1 MINTKCSMCASGSSI
16 SILIPS
22 VFLGPSF
29 LLSRLLT
36 LSLRSPSSKGAGAR
50 LCVACAARLRL
61 PLSPAPCPYLPR
73 ERACLRLQLRA
84 GRASGEAAERGHRER
99 RWRVAGSTPR
109 AWHETNHHKK
119 TRACAHAGTHTHTH
133 THSTVMQVW
142 ARNRTSTAGMVGTAL
157 LCCRSYKRVGGWCG
171 GANTASEDC
180 IGDVWRRLLRN
191 GARRR
196 RMGPGARV
204 VLA

>member
-1 MINTKCSMCASGSSI
+1 MIYAQELGGRMINTKCSMCASGSSI

-133 THSTVMQVW
+133 TVPSCKSGRGIEPRRPEWSAQRFCAVDRTSVW
-142 ARNRTSTAGMVGTAL
+142 AVGV
-157 LCCRSYKRVGGWCG
+157 VGPTQRQKI
-171 GANTASEDC
+171 A
-180 IGDVWRRLLRN
+180 
-191 GARRR
+191 
-196 RMGPGARV
+196 
-204 VLA
+204 